1 MSLFRSP
8 LGQSRA
14 ILTAVA
20 LGAVAIACG
29 DQTVRKVD
37 TGMSREQAIAIL
49 TGDSGASVAGRDTFK
64 NVHRRSRYLIDR
76 KEMEVLWFTPTGAVP
91 GKDTLPF
98 RELTPIVVFDGKVI
112 GKGWDFWEK
121 TAAQN
126 NIPVPPK
133 DTTK

>member
-1 MSLFRSP
+1 MTLIRSSRSP
-8 LGQSRA
+8 GS
-14 ILTAVA
+14 ILA
-20 LGAVAIACG
+20 LFAATAVAIACG
-29 DQTVRKVD
+29 DKTVAKVD

-49 TGDSGASVAGRDTFK
+49 TGDSGAPVAGRDTFK
-64 NVHRRSRYLIDR
+64 NVHRRSRYILKG

-121 TAAQN
+121 TAAEN
-126 NIPVPPK
+126 NITVPPK